1 MVKSLKKTKQ
11 GYSPQQ
17 IENEIDQRLEK
28 LKQNNK
34 T

>member
-11 GYSPQQ
+11 DYSPEQ
-17 IENEIDQRLEK
+17 IKNEIDQRLEK
-28 LKQNNK
+28 LKQINK